1 MRSLLDIQDAI
12 RFLESTAIDDSL
24 KKYNCVF
31 SDKSPFVPYFLA
43 GGVTC
48 TFKMVDQNGCNKAMI
63 VFYIDPISGH
73 VYTELAE
80 VLSRTITNVSFIKDA
95 FQIESESCSAIITDW
110 IGDDI
115 ATLINAALVE
125 IGFVQMQ

>member
-1 MRSLLDIQDAI
+1 
-12 RFLESTAIDDSL
+12 
-24 KKYNCVF
+24 
-31 SDKSPFVPYFLA
+31 
-43 GGVTC
+43 
-48 TFKMVDQNGCNKAMI
+48 MI
-63 VFYIDPISGH
+63 VFHIDPISGH